1 VTGVNER
8 MEAFD
13 GQNASTDRNSAF
25 LGFLKGVL
33 ANGPVSI
40 TELELQARA
49 AMLLG
54 ERQPITHAKL
64 FKRAKKVLS
73 IRSVRIGF
81 GAAGRWSWVLSQV
94 DVAEPAGH
102 HSANPPPGVINGADV
117 EPEQASRLEP
127 QLPSRIGVPRE
138 WIDGV
143 ASLDRHRAPPHVPR
157 HRWVL
162 FIDDC
167 QRFLDPNAIWAAEAA
182 ALGWTTTAL
191 FGCAQAQPLAYLQV
205 AGLLWVLC
213 GRKLLRL
220 HPDWASI
227 ADPADGSRHVLNVG
241 PPVDH
246 KSPYLG
252 GCDDENRP
260 ERKLGKSMV

>member
-1 VTGVNER
+1 
-8 MEAFD
+8 M
-13 GQNASTDRNSAF
+13 NAMLSGSEFHAGALRAAVLAF
-25 LGFLKGVL
+25 LKATL
-33 ANGPVSI
+33 AGGPKAVC
-40 TELELQARA
+40 ELELKARSA
-49 AMLLG
+49 GLLS
-54 ERQPITHAKL
+54 ERQRITHSKV
-64 FKRAKKVLS
+64 FKIAKKTLAIHS
-73 IRSVRIGF
+73 IRNGF
-81 GAAGRWSWVLSQV
+81 AAGGEWSWVLSQDPGL

-102 HSANPPPGVINGADV
+102 HSTNPPPGVINGADV

-143 ASLDRHRAPPHVPR
+143 ASLDRHHAPPHVPR

-220 HPDWASI
+220 HRDWASI
-227 ADPADGSRHVLNVG
+227 ADPADGSRHVLNRRHTFGAQVTL
-241 PPVDH
+241 
-246 KSPYLG
+246 SWRLQ
-252 GCDDENRP
+252 
-260 ERKLGKSMV
+260 